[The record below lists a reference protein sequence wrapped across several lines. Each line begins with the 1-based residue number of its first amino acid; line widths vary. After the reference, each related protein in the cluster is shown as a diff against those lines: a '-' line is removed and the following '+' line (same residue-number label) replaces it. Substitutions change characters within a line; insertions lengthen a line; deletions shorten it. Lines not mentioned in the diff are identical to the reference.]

1 MFSSM
6 NLLLIS
12 SYIYVSMTLSR
23 RHYLIEIE
31 DKGHVDLHSL
41 DGLQTEVLPIYTG
54 GDDGMDYATH
64 SCNGEALVCGYM
76 NKIEEQTIQED
87 SCHFQ

>member
-1 MFSSM
+1 
-6 NLLLIS
+6 
-12 SYIYVSMTLSR
+12 MTLSR

-31 DKGHVDLHSL
+31 DEGHVDLHSL

-54 GDDGMDYATH
+54 GDDGMDYATY
-64 SCNGEALVCGYM
+64 SCNGVALICHSKSKKEGQ
-76 NKIEEQTIQED
+76 NIQED